1 MKGIGS
7 DRRERLFTN
16 CLQPADKCGEGVRQ
30 DKSQV
35 RREFLTLIFTPSVTA
50 REWGNRRFHRR
61 GWERRFFCGLPFPA
75 TVVHAASLRSADG
88 RMRPSPHGFL
98 MSYLIFLAG
107 GRRLR
112 RERRLRRLRR
122 S

>member
-35 RREFLTLIFTPSVTA
+35 RWEFLTLIFTPSVTA
-50 REWGNRRFHRR
+50 REWGIWRFHRR
-61 GWERRFFCGLPFPA
+61 GWGRRFFWRQSGS
-75 TVVHAASLRSADG
+75 ASLPRKQSRLRCARRTAEGGCPHILDFRFYFYFRRRRSAA
-88 RMRPSPHGFL
+88 RN
-98 MSYLIFLAG
+98 AAK
-107 GRRLR
+107 
-112 RERRLRRLRR
+112 
-122 S
+122 